1 MPDPTDSVVTG
12 LTDRITWPAVWV
24 GIALLA
30 VCGIVVDFA
39 ILTVRPDLND
49 IVYNVFIQYAGLA
62 VAIERAAAVF
72 VAMTRSKNQVE
83 WEQRIRR
90 VTKTLDE
97 KDPRIRVLQQIHDRE
112 QDRIR
117 TLIRKG
123 LMAQIAPVEDKT
135 NQDEY
140 IGYLTAVKYAYEFQ
154 LTRFQAIGRRYTS
167 VGVLFAGIILAGLGL
182 SLFDSVFANVQAASG
197 MQHLALR
204 LVDIVITGGLLGGGS
219 AGISTMTTK
228 IAEWKS
234 KA

>member
-1 MPDPTDSVVTG
+1 MPNPTESVVTG
-12 LTDRITWPAVWV
+12 LTDRITGPAVWG
-24 GIALLA
+24 GISILV
-30 VCGIVVDFA
+30 VCGIAVDFG
-39 ILTVRPDLND
+39 ILSVRSDLNE
-49 IVYNVFIQYAGLA
+49 IIYNVFIQYAGLA

-72 VAMTRSKNQVE
+72 VAMTRSENQVE

-97 KDPRIRVLQQIHDRE
+97 ENPRIRVLRQIHDRE
-112 QDRIR
+112 QDRIG

-123 LMAQIAPVEDKT
+123 FMAQIAPVEDQE

-154 LTRFQAIGRRYTS
+154 LARFQAIGRRYTS
-167 VGVLFAGIILAGLGL
+167 VGVLSAGIVLAGLGL
-182 SLFDSVFANVQAASG
+182 SLFDSVFEKVEDASA

-219 AGISTMTTK
+219 AGIGTMTTK
-228 IAEWKS
+228 IAEWRNQ
-234 KA
+234 A

>member
-1 MPDPTDSVVTG
+1 MPAPTDSVVTG
-12 LTDRITWPAVWV
+12 LTDRITGIAVWV
-24 GIALLA
+24 GISLLA
-30 VCGIVVDFA
+30 VCGIAVDFET
-39 ILTVRPDLND
+39 LTVRPDLND

-72 VAMTRSKNQVE
+72 VTMTRSKNQVE

-97 KDPRIRVLQQIHDRE
+97 ENPRIRVLQQLHDRE

-123 LMAQIAPVEDKT
+123 FMAHIASVEDNT

-154 LTRFQAIGRRYTS
+154 LARFQAIGRRYTS

-182 SLFDSVFANVQAASG
+182 SLFDSVFANVQEASG

-228 IAEWKS
+228 IAEWRS

>member
-1 MPDPTDSVVTG
+1 MPNLTESVATG
-12 LTDRITWPAVWV
+12 LTDRITGPAVWV
-24 GIALLA
+24 GISFLV
-30 VCGIVVDFA
+30 VCGMAVDFG
-39 ILTVRPDLND
+39 ILSVRSDLNE
-49 IVYNVFIQYAGLA
+49 IIYNVFIQYAGLA

-97 KDPRIRVLQQIHDRE
+97 ENPRIRVLRQIHDRE

-117 TLIRKG
+117 MLIRKG
-123 LMAQIAPVEDKT
+123 FMAQIAPVENRED
-135 NQDEY
+135 QEEY

-154 LTRFQAIGRRYTS
+154 LARFQAIGRRHTS
-167 VGVLFAGIILAGLGL
+167 VGVLFAGIVLASLGL
-182 SLFDSVFANVQAASG
+182 SLFDSVFENVENAPAI
-197 MQHLALR
+197 QHLALR

-219 AGISTMTTK
+219 AGIGTMTTK
-228 IAEWKS
+228 IAEWRN